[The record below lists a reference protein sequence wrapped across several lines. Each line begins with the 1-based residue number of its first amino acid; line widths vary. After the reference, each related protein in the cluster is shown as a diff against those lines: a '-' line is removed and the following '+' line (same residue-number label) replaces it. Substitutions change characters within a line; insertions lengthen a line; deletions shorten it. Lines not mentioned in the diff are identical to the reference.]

1 MKQLFYIVSILTL
14 LCCSGHPG
22 QVKIRGRFAHLEQG
36 EFFIYSSQGGTST
49 LDTLHIQDG
58 EFTYTADIDGPAV
71 MQVLYPN
78 YSQLALFVFPGDDIK
93 LKGDAQH
100 LNAVEVTGSEDNE
113 IYTKFRQEADGKT
126 SKEQLAL
133 VRQYV
138 LQHPTLAVSQY
149 MFEQHY
155 LLSSNSSGRE
165 AREIYDSLRRACPQD
180 VDLIRLSGAVQAHG
194 KLAPGSKLPDF
205 KLYTRP
211 SQIPGGPKAD
221 TICRSDY
228 KNKYLIIT
236 FWAGWKSGSQSGI
249 YRSKRLRRDMKAKD
263 RELNIIS
270 YSLDTDGAY
279 LRDLEKRDS
288 VNFPSYCDYKAFS
301 SDLAAKWHIRHLPF
315 FVLVDT
321 TQNIIASGS
330 DWSRDIEP
338 KARKLCL

>member
-1 MKQLFYIVSILTL
+1 M
-14 LCCSGHPG
+14 
-22 QVKIRGRFAHLEQG
+22 KIRGRFAHLEQG

-78 YSQLALFVFPGDDIK
+78 YSQLALFVSPGDDIK

-126 SKEQLAL
+126 PKEQLAL

-138 LQHPTLAVSQY
+138 LQHPTLVVSRY

-155 LLSSNSSGRE
+155 LLSDNSSGRE

-236 FWAGWKSGSQSGI
+236 FWAGWKSGSQS
-249 YRSKRLRRDMKAKD
+249 
-263 RELNIIS
+263 
-270 YSLDTDGAY
+270 
-279 LRDLEKRDS
+279 
-288 VNFPSYCDYKAFS
+288 
-301 SDLAAKWHIRHLPF
+301 
-315 FVLVDT
+315 
-321 TQNIIASGS
+321 
-330 DWSRDIEP
+330 
-338 KARKLCL
+338 